1 MDNICTKEKIFS
13 VALELFVTG
22 VSSKINQGIK
32 ITGIGCDEDQ
42 SGF

>member
-1 MDNICTKEKIFS
+1 LLDLKDGHYK
-13 VALELFVTG
+13 TG